1 MRILP
6 LNIFSFSLRCGGGFH
21 KKGGI
26 SLILNSG
33 AWKIFSPEIISE
45 VGIFLR
51 CFKFFWI
58 ENRLRRGLRILLKW
72 VINNFPRLK

>member
-33 AWKIFSPEIISE
+33 AWKIFSPKIISE
-45 VGIFLR
+45 VGIFFEVL
-51 CFKFFWI
+51 
-58 ENRLRRGLRILLKW
+58 
-72 VINNFPRLK
+72 